1 MAIYVCSDIHGQYG
15 LFLRALEQ
23 VGFSDADQMY
33 ILGDVIDREP
43 DSIPLLQ
50 DVMNRKNVTLIL
62 GNHEFMMHQ
71 YLSQHRDGDPWMHPA
86 NAGRK
91 TLTAYSLLT
100 DGDRR
105 AIRDFLSG
113 LYLQV
118 EVKIGSS
125 TYLFSHSYFADGGA
139 KKWLDTYY
147 GSVYDA
153 VWDSPWRNGYYMRL
167 EHYLD
172 GMEHI
177 VGHKPVQ
184 TIDEEYWPGGT
195 MPEMPHYL
203 HDPAHHISDIDLG
216 CAVIPFLHDESLP
229 EIYRERYASAC
240 LCVLDLEKHAAGD
253 PDAAVYVMPD
263 AIQK

>member
-23 VGFSDADQMY
+23 VGFSDGDQMY
-33 ILGDVIDREP
+33 ILGDVIDRGP

-50 DVMNRKNVTLIL
+50 DVIRRKNITLLL

-71 YLSQHRDGDPWMHPA
+71 YLRRHSDGSPWMHPA
-86 NAGRK
+86 NGGRK
-91 TLTAYSLLT
+91 TLTAFSLLP
-100 DGDRR
+100 DGERR
-105 AIRDFLSG
+105 EIRDFLSD
-113 LYLQV
+113 LYLQIEV
-118 EVKIGSS
+118 EAGGRA
-125 TYLFSHSYFADGGA
+125 YLLSHSYYADGGT
-139 KKWLDTYY
+139 KQWHDVCYED
-147 GSVYDA
+147 VYRA
-153 VWDSPWRNGYYMRL
+153 VWESPWRSYRIHLSFYD
-167 EHYLD
+167 D

-229 EIYRERYASAC
+229 ESYRERYASAC

-253 PDAAVYVMPD
+253 PDAAVYVMLD

>member
-33 ILGDVIDREP
+33 ILGDVIDRGP

-50 DVMNRKNVTLIL
+50 DVMNKKNVTLIL
-62 GNHEFMMHQ
+62 GNHEFMMSQ
-71 YLSQHRDGDPWMHPA
+71 YLSRNRDGDPWMHPA

-91 TLTAYSLLT
+91 TLTAYSLLP
-100 DGDRR
+100 DEERR
-105 AIRDFLSG
+105 EIRDFLSD
-113 LYLQV
+113 LYLQIEV
-118 EVKIGSS
+118 EAGSRA
-125 TYLFSHSYFADGGA
+125 YLLSHSYFAYGST
-139 KKWLDTYY
+139 KKWLNVCNED
-147 GSVYDA
+147 VYRA
-153 VWDSPWRNGYYMRL
+153 VWESPWRSYRILLSFYD
-167 EHYLD
+167 D

-184 TIDEEYWPGGT
+184 TIDGEYWPGDT
-195 MPEMPHYL
+195 MPEMPRYL
-203 HDPAHHISDIDLG
+203 HDPVHHITDIDLG
-216 CAVIPFLHDESLP
+216 CAFIPFLHNESIP
-229 EIYRERYASAC
+229 ESYRERYSSAC

-263 AIQK
+263 AVQR